1 MEITSLL
8 FAGFVVLACLGYRHL
23 PQRLRPAWLLLC
35 SAVFLLSWSWKFL
48 AILVGLAL
56 INFFIG
62 WMVVPHAR
70 LGKVLL
76 GVGIGFNLAALL
88 IFKYSNFYLPA
99 LASLLAK
106 AGLGRSAGGLEILAP
121 LGLSFI
127 VVQMISYQVDLAN
140 GRYPSE
146 RKFVTFAL
154 YVTYFPKI
162 LAGPI
167 EREQIFRSRLENPQK
182 WTRELDLRSFAL
194 VVVGLIRKLVIA
206 DTLSAMI
213 PTDAFQ
219 KPAQYPAPLLAIWLV
234 VYAFSLYNDFAG
246 YSSLVRG
253 ISGFFG
259 IELTN
264 NFNIPYFARS
274 FSEFWSRWHISLSNW
289 LRDYIFFPISRLIR
303 KKISFKPTT
312 VALILAPL
320 ITMLVSGMW
329 HGLAWNTLLWGGLQ
343 GCYLIA
349 GQIATLRK
357 PSLPL
362 NQLSRPRQVLSAMV
376 VFFCILMAWVPFHT
390 NVAAAFQYWHSLFSI
405 ENWRVSIYLS
415 YFKPTIVNLKLPPW
429 QIVLFCLIPALQ
441 AAIVLIPALVIDWTQ
456 YREELRFL
464 RWPAW
469 LLGFLLAIV
478 VLVLFLLSFAEK
490 GAPFIYQS
498 F

>member
-1 MEITSLL
+1 MAITSLL
-8 FAGFVVLACLGYRHL
+8 FAGFVVLACIGYRHL
-23 PQRLRPAWLLLC
+23 PQRLRPAWLLLG
-35 SAVFLLSWSWKFL
+35 SAVFLLSWSWQFL

-56 INFFIG
+56 INFILG
-62 WMVVPHAR
+62 WMIPRTRA
-70 LGKVLL
+70 GKSLL
-76 GVGIGFNLAALL
+76 VVGIVFNLAALL
-88 IFKYSNFYLPA
+88 IFKYSDFYLPA
-99 LASLLAK
+99 LLSLLAR
-106 AGLGRSAGGLEILAP
+106 AGLGRSAAGLEILAP

-127 VVQMISYQVDLAN
+127 VVQMISYLVDLAN
-140 GRYPSE
+140 GRYPPE

-154 YVTYFPKI
+154 YVTYFPKL

-182 WTRELDLRSFAL
+182 WTRETDVRSFAL
-194 VVVGLIRKLVIA
+194 VVVGLMRKLIIA

-213 PTDAFQ
+213 PADAFQ
-219 KPAQYPAPLLAIWLV
+219 KPAQYPAPLLAIWLLA
-234 VYAFSLYNDFAG
+234 YAFSLYNDFAG

-289 LRDYIFFPISRLIR
+289 LRDYVFFPVSRLIR

-343 GCYLIA
+343 GCFLIA
-349 GQIATLRK
+349 GQIATTRR
-357 PSLPL
+357 PSLPI
-362 NQLSRPRQVLSAMV
+362 NQLSRGRQVLSASV
-376 VFFCILMAWVPFHT
+376 VFFCVLMAWVPFHT
-390 NVAAAFQYWHSLFSI
+390 NVPAAFQYWHGLFSI
-405 ENWRVSIYLS
+405 ANWRISTYLS
-415 YFKPTIVNLKLPPW
+415 YFKPLVVNLKLLPW
-429 QIVLFCLIPALQ
+429 QIVLFCLYPVLQ
-441 AAIVLIPALVIDWTQ
+441 AAIVLIPALAFDWIQ

-469 LLGFLLAIV
+469 LLGFLLAIA